1 MKRVSHYVMNLSL
14 VLMLI
19 SCSGVSRNNGK
30 IVWVMSDL
38 LQSKEGVLVNGNPK
52 LIESPYGK
60 AVEFD
65 GVDDALF
72 LEEMPIKNLKEFT
85 VEMIIRFDKGGFE
98 EQRYFHTGTVSK
110 DRSLME
116 MRSGEDTWYLDGMFE
131 SKEKWVVLMSP
142 EYSHPL
148 GEWYHI
154 AFTVKDGQ
162 QATYV
167 NGKKE
172 LEGNVEYKP
181 IIEGQ
186 TSIGVRQNKL
196 SWFKGA
202 IYSVTITDKY
212 LNSKDFTGI
221 K

>member
-14 VLMLI
+14 VMMLI
-19 SCSGVSRNNGK
+19 SCLGISNDKGK

-72 LEEMPIKNLKEFT
+72 LEEMPIKNLNEFT
-85 VEMIIRFDKGGFE
+85 IEMIIRFDKGGSE

-154 AFTVKDGQ
+154 AFTVKDGE

-202 IYSVTITDKY
+202 IYRVTITDKY